1 MKKKKSVKNN
11 DREEKLR
18 EIALKRLEI
27 IKFFEKYGVE
37 ATKDAFGVARATVY
51 LWKKKFRESGGKI
64 ESLIPKSRAPIRR

>member
-1 MKKKKSVKNN
+1 MRKRKSVKNN

-37 ATKDAFGVARATVY
+37 ATKDAFGV
-51 LWKKKFRESGGKI
+51 KKD
-64 ESLIPKSRAPIRR
+64 